1 MCPLFAYVFYV
12 LHICLFPHIICWMGQ
27 VFLSTHIYVCQKYV
41 FGTVFIFKPHI
52 CHRPNFPIFVET
64 LVVMCVTH
72 RKSECVESLETQ
84 VGRTH
89 FLLAPQGH
97 QMFTCIH
104 TKIHKN
110 YNIHTIHTNGHT
122 TTLKLEKYYMIIPNC
137 EIDPYEL

>member
-1 MCPLFAYVFYV
+1 MCPFFAYVFHV

-27 VFLSTHIYVCQKYV
+27 VFFSTHIYVCQKYV

-89 FLLAPQGH
+89 FLLATQGH

-104 TKIHKN
+104 TKIHKELQYT
-110 YNIHTIHTNGHT
+110 YNTYKWTYNSIKARKI
-122 TTLKLEKYYMIIPNC
+122 LYDYA
-137 EIDPYEL
+137 